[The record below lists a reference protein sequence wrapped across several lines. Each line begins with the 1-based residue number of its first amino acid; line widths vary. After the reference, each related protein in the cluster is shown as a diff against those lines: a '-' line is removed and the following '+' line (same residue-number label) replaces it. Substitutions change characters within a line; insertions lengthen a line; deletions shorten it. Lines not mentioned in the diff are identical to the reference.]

1 MKKRIGLGLVSL
13 AVITITLIGCGSK
26 SDKENKNAETSNQPL
41 NLMVASEVT
50 TLDSLNMLDFP
61 DAVTHTAV
69 FEGLYAIGEKET
81 VIPAVA
87 KELPEIS
94 EDGKTYTIKLREDA
108 VWSNGT
114 KVTANDF
121 IYAWKKLAD
130 PAEGLVYRFLIQ

>member
-81 VIPAVA
+81 VIP
-87 KELPEIS
+87 KS
-94 EDGKTYTIKLREDA
+94 
-108 VWSNGT
+108 S
-114 KVTANDF
+114 
-121 IYAWKKLAD
+121 
-130 PAEGLVYRFLIQ
+130 